1 MARGGTGEAG
11 FWQRPCIGSGGG
23 NDHSIQRTHIAIPMK
38 PTTATAARP
47 NRVLIALATAWMI
60 LSLAIGGAV
69 SADSDADGTAPVPV
83 TGTTEP

>member
-1 MARGGTGEAG
+1 
-11 FWQRPCIGSGGG
+11 
-23 NDHSIQRTHIAIPMK
+23 MK

-47 NRVLIALATAWMI
+47 NRVLIALAAAWMI